1 MRDTDSGAEGSAPEF
16 SAIASDGKAFMDC
29 NRKCHNPVRREV
41 DQRRRGVFRD
51 GEKDKMSLTAA
62 AGEGIII
69 A

>member
-1 MRDTDSGAEGSAPEF
+1 MRDTDSCAEGSAPEF

-51 GEKDKMSLTAA
+51 GEKDKMSLT
-62 AGEGIII
+62 GVGGKDIII